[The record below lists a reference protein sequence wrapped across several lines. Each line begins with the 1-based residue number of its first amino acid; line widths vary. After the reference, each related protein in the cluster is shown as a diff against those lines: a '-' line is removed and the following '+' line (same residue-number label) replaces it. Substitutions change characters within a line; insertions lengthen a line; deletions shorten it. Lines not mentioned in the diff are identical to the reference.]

1 MSPSAIGASSRG
13 RPRSSRCS
21 RAMSRRCLNKV
32 ASVAST
38 PIAAP
43 AAKNTSSTRI
53 SGACHTW
60 SKYRRRL
67 TVSVFLSAN
76 RNKARNKMMRR
87 VQARARMAGS
97 TQKKQAASKRCRLFP
112 LAARALIR
120 VHALTQ
126 FLAGLEVRNELLRHL
141 DPVARFR
148 IPART
153 RRAIIQPESAEAAN
167 FDALALDQTQ
177 GHGIEYGLD
186 RELGVLGNQLRI
198 ASRQPADQFGL
209 GHLNCPFYS

>member
-1 MSPSAIGASSRG
+1 MPPSATGGSGLSSRG
-13 RPRSSRCS
+13 RLRNSRCS
-21 RAMSRRCLNKV
+21 LAMSRRCLNTV

-38 PIAAP
+38 PITAP

-53 SGACHTW
+53 SGARHTW

-67 TVSVFLSAN
+67 TLSVFLSAN
-76 RNKARNKMMRR
+76 RNNARNRMMRR
-87 VQARARMAGS
+87 VQARARMS
-97 TQKKQAASKRCRLFP
+97 RSPQKKQAASKRCRLFP
-112 LAARALIR
+112 
-120 VHALTQ
+120 V
-126 FLAGLEVRNELLRHL
+126 AGLEVRHELLRHL

-153 RRAIIQPESAEAAN
+153 RRAIIQPEAAEAAN

-186 RELGVLGNQLRI
+186 REFGVLGNQLRI